1 MGGKKQ
7 TTTQTN
13 TYGWQ
18 ASPGSADIDALRGM
32 KAKAD
37 TSIPYL
43 YARLRESADNSFK
56 NPLGAYTS
64 PAVRDAAARANSNGL
79 GMQEAQAQQNS
90 QNQADSVNF
99 GRQAAVAGMTAPQ
112 LTQTGGT
119 QVQKTPKDWMSL
131 LTGGAGVAGSL
142 AKIPAMGG
150 F

>member
-1 MGGKKQ
+1 
-7 TTTQTN
+7 
-13 TYGWQ
+13 
-18 ASPGSADIDALRGM
+18 M
-32 KAKAD
+32 KAKPD
-37 TSIPYL
+37 SSIPYL
-43 YARLRESADNSFK
+43 YARLRESADNSYK

-79 GMQEAQAQQNS
+79 GMQEAQAVQNS

-119 QVQKTPKDWMSL
+119 QVQKTPKDWGSL
-131 LTGGAGVAGSL
+131 LFGGQGVGGTAASL
-142 AKIPAMGG
+142 ATA